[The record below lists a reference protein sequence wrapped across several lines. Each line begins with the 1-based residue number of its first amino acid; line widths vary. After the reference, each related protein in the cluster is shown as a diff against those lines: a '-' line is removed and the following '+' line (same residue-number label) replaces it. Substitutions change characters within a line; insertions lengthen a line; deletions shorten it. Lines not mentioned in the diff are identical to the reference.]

1 MPEYR
6 RLRVAGGC
14 YFFTVALADRGSD
27 LLVREIAVLRAAVA
41 RVMVLRPF
49 RIEAWVVLPE
59 HLHAF
64 WTLPEGDADF
74 SGRWLLIKR
83 GLSLAVAGGERRSAS
98 RVAKGERG
106 IWQLRFWEHAI
117 RDARDYAAHVDY
129 VHFNPV
135 KHGLVA
141 RVGDW
146 PFSMF
151 RRAVARGR
159 MRLIGGMGWRLR
171 GCSGGG
177 GRDGGAAVST
187 LVCEMATG
195 FVVSV

>member
-14 YFFTVALADRGSD
+14 YFFTVALADRRSD
-27 LLVREIAVLRAAVA
+27 LLVREVAVLRAAVA
-41 RVMVLRPF
+41 RVMVSRPF
-49 RIEAWVVLPE
+49 RIEAWVVLPD
-59 HLHAF
+59 HLHAV

-83 GLSLAVAGGERRSAS
+83 GFSLAVAGGERRSAS
-98 RVAKGERG
+98 RAAKGERG
-106 IWQLRFWEHAI
+106 IWQRRFWEHAI
-117 RDARDYAAHVDY
+117 RDARDYSAHVDY

-146 PFSMF
+146 PFSTF
-151 RRAVARGR
+151 RRAVARGEYPANW
-159 MRLIGGMGWRLR
+159 G
-171 GCSGGG
+171 
-177 GRDGGAAVST
+177 DGVEVEG
-187 LVCEMATG
+187 EFG
-195 FVVSV
+195 ERR